1 MSNLI
6 PISAVIGDRSYR
18 IKIQPADEEVVRK
31 TLKLINDKILEFRT
45 LFAGKDMQ
53 DYVAMVVIWFAT
65 DQLAQQAAGIET
77 EDIEERMG
85 KIEQML
91 DEMLKESGTDSK

>member
-18 IKIQPADEEVVRK
+18 IKIQPDDEEVVRK
-31 TLKLINDKILEFRT
+31 TLKMINDKILEFRT

-53 DYVAMVVIWFAT
+53 DYIAMVVIWFAT
-65 DQLAQQAAGIET
+65 EQLAQQAAGQEM
-77 EDIEERMG
+77 EEMEEG
-85 KIEQML
+85 LSKIEKAL
-91 DEMLKESGTDSK
+91 DELLRGEL